1 MRASAATDGR
11 RSWWSICAISISGFC
26 ADDSRRHSDVTQP
39 DDVIVTLMGPT
50 ASGKTELAMRLADAL
65 PVEIIS
71 VDSAMVYRQMSIG
84 TAKPDAAV
92 LARYPHRLID
102 LKDPAESY
110 SVGEFVEDAKTCV
123 AAALKAGRVPL
134 LVGGTMLYFKA
145 FKSGIA
151 DLPETSSDTQR
162 ELEQRAQRLGLA
174 ALHEELRR
182 VDPVAAAGIHPNNR
196 QRLLRAL
203 EVYGTTGRP
212 ISEFWARQRDSGI
225 AQALGCRL
233 FEFAIEVPREA
244 VNARIERRFDEM
256 LRAGLLEEVRALM
269 ARGDLSVQQPS
280 IRAVGYRQVWRH
292 LSGEFDHATMVERAV
307 AATRQ
312 LAKRQR
318 TWLRSW
324 SGKTVLNDAAEAG
337 RILQSI
343 RGDRI
348 VPPSS

>member
-1 MRASAATDGR
+1 
-11 RSWWSICAISISGFC
+11 
-26 ADDSRRHSDVTQP
+26 VTHP
-39 DDVIVTLMGPT
+39 DDLIVTLMGAT

-71 VDSAMVYRQMSIG
+71 VDSAMVYRQMDIG

-110 SVGEFVEDAKTCV
+110 SVGEFVADAKACV
-123 AAALKAGRVPL
+123 AAALKAGRLPL

-145 FKSGIA
+145 FKGGIA
-151 DLPETSSDTQR
+151 DLPETSSDSRR

-182 VDPVAAAGIHPNNR
+182 VDPIAAAGIHPNNP

-203 EVYGTTGRP
+203 EVYATSGRP
-212 ISEFWARQRDSGI
+212 ISDFWAQQQDGGV

-233 FEFAIEVPREA
+233 LEFAIEAPREA

-256 LRAGLLEEVRALM
+256 LHAGLLDEVRALM
-269 ARGDLSVQQPS
+269 ARGDLSVEHAS
-280 IRAVGYRQVWRH
+280 MRAVGYRQVWRH
-292 LSGEFDHATMVERAV
+292 LSGEFDRATMVDRAV

-337 RILQSI
+337 PILQSI

-348 VPPSS
+348 VERSS

>member
-1 MRASAATDGR
+1 
-11 RSWWSICAISISGFC
+11 
-26 ADDSRRHSDVTQP
+26 VTHP

-71 VDSAMVYRQMSIG
+71 VDSAMVYREMNIG
-84 TAKPDAAV
+84 TAKPAPD
-92 LARYPHRLID
+92 LLERYPHRLID

-110 SVGEFVEDAKTCV
+110 SAGDFVADARVC
-123 AAALKAGRVPL
+123 AEAALSAGRLPL

-145 FKSGIA
+145 FKGGMA
-151 DLPETSSDTQR
+151 ALPVASSEIR
-162 ELEQRAQRLGLA
+162 AELEQRAQRGGLA
-174 ALHEELRR
+174 ALHEELQRI
-182 VDPVAAAGIHPNNR
+182 DPVAAAGIHPNNP

-203 EVYGTTGRP
+203 EVHAVSGRP
-212 ISEFWARQRDSGI
+212 ISDFWARQSGGGV

-233 FEFAIEVPREA
+233 LEFAIEPPRDV
-244 VNARIERRFDEM
+244 VNARIERRFAKM
-256 LRAGLLEEVRALM
+256 LNEGFLDEVRALT
-269 ARGDLSVQQPS
+269 ARGDLSPEKPS
-280 IRAVGYRQVWRH
+280 MRAVGYRQVWQY
-292 LSGEFDHATMVERAV
+292 LSGEIDHGTMVERAV

-324 SGKTVLNDAAEAG
+324 SGKTVLNDATEAG
-337 RILQSI
+337 QILQSL

-348 VPPSS
+348 VQRS